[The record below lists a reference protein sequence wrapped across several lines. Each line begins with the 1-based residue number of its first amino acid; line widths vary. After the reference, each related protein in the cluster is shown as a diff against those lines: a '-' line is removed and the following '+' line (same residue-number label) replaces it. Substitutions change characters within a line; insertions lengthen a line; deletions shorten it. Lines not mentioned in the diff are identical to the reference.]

1 MNLHDDEDPLLNELH
16 LDPAASR
23 LVVRTRAI
31 GMLARLAHDLEI
43 TAARLRGR
51 ARLDGAS
58 WTAEL
63 EVDVAGLRVA
73 GILRGDRLDPD
84 ALSAG
89 DRREIERRMR
99 EEVLRGTE
107 VVAVRASGAT
117 RDRAE
122 VRVQVASGSAALTAR
137 VSSHDRGD
145 GAVGV
150 VGGCQLSL
158 SALGVP
164 EIKGPLGA
172 FRVRDELEILV
183 DLTLRPA
190 G

>member
-1 MNLHDDEDPLLNELH
+1 MNDLH

-23 LVVRTRAI
+23 LIIRTRAV

-43 TAARLRGR
+43 TATRLRGR
-51 ARLDGAS
+51 ARPDGDA

-63 EVDVAGLRVA
+63 EIEVAGLRVA
-73 GILRGDRLDPD
+73 GILRGDRLETD

-99 EEVLRGTE
+99 EEVLRGTD
-107 VVAVRASGAT
+107 VVTVRASGAT
-117 RDRAE
+117 RDRAD

-137 VSSHDRGD
+137 LSSRDRGD

-150 VGGCQLSL
+150 VAGCQLSL
-158 SALGVP
+158 SALGAP
-164 EIKGPLGA
+164 EVKGPLGA